1 MLEIDT
7 LFRSY
12 KNILKRFMYK
22 ATYYCCINV
31 YANELRQK
39 DGYNSLTTINLII
52 KSIITNTYI
61 CGRLVCHFL
70 NLGVFTQSFEFAQPQ
85 LALKITMI

>member
-61 CGRLVCHFL
+61 CGRL
-70 NLGVFTQSFEFAQPQ
+70 GIFTKSFEFAQPQ
-85 LALKITMI
+85 LALKITML